1 MRRLYGRISS
11 INVQKVAWALDEIG
25 LDFDWLD
32 KNGTIGSI
40 NSPKYRKLNPAAQI
54 PTLDDDGIIVRQSN
68 TIVRYLANTYPDCNL
83 RPTRSIDYIEA
94 DRWMDWQATDF
105 WGALRPVFWE
115 LIRIEPKYR
124 DMALINKNIKIC
136 HKEVKY
142 LNEFLSNR
150 NFIAGKEFSMGD
162 IPSGCAIYRY
172 YTLPKDIMKR
182 PDLPHLKAWFDRLS
196 NRKAYRNIVM
206 LPLK

>member
-11 INVQKVAWALDEIG
+11 INVQKVAWALEEIG
-25 LDFDWLD
+25 LDFDWIN

-40 NSPKYRKLNPAAQI
+40 NSPQYRRLNPAAQI

-68 TIVRYLANTYPDCNL
+68 TIVRYLANTYPDSNL
-83 RPTRSIDYIEA
+83 RPTRCIDFIEA

-105 WGALRPVFWE
+105 WVALRPVFWE
-115 LIRIEPKYR
+115 LIRIEPKDR

-142 LNEFLSNR
+142 LNKFLSNR
-150 NFIAGKEFSMGD
+150 KFIAGKEFSMGD
-162 IPSGCAIYRY
+162 IPAGCAIYRY

-182 PDLPHLKAWFDRLS
+182 PVLPHLKAWFDRLS

>member
-11 INVQKVAWALDEIG
+11 INVQKVAWALEEIG
-25 LDFDWLD
+25 LEFDWQD

-40 NSPKYRKLNPAAQI
+40 ISPKYRKLNPAAQI
-54 PTLDDDGIIVRQSN
+54 PTLDDNGIIVRQSN
-68 TIVRYLANTYPDCNL
+68 TIVRYLANTYPDSNL
-83 RPTRSIDYIEA
+83 RPTRCIDFIEA
-94 DRWMDWQATDF
+94 DRWMDWQATEF
-105 WGALRPVFWE
+105 WVALRPVFWE

-136 HKEVKY
+136 HKEVQY

-172 YTLPKDIMKR
+172 YNLPKDIMKR
-182 PDLPHLKAWFDRLS
+182 PVLPHLKAWFDRLS
-196 NRKAYRNIVM
+196 NRKAFRNIVM